1 MNLQNN
7 KSKNFTPLPNEIF
20 SLHLSTGELATY
32 AVLMRLEDPRT
43 YECWPSYETIGKAIG
58 KSKSSVKRY
67 VAGLVEKGLITVEP
81 TSVIMRNGL
90 KKNGNLRYHIRPSEP
105 LCGLAGRNECH
116 RTPEVWRGGASRLWR
131 DGKFRVCGTVFGPW
145 PKPLPK
151 RCMRAKPTP
160 LFMEEQRMK
169 KEEFI
174 RVRVAGWQKKYISLQ
189 AEKAHKSLS
198 QYVRD
203 AAMDKDVTVID
214 GVDDLIRELRRQ
226 GNNLNQLVV
235 MARQG
240 HVELV
245 NMEPFMEA
253 YENTWQTLN
262 SLLSRVG

>member
-1 MNLQNN
+1 MSHCVASQEGERVVGRRRFGEAEHRAFGAMA
-7 KSKNFTPLPNEIF
+7 SFAFVVRFRPL
-20 SLHLSTGELATY
+20 A
-32 AVLMRLEDPRT
+32 
-43 YECWPSYETIGKAIG
+43 ETAPQM
-58 KSKSSVKRY
+58 
-67 VAGLVEKGLITVEP
+67 L
-81 TSVIMRNGL
+81 
-90 KKNGNLRYHIRPSEP
+90 
-105 LCGLAGRNECH
+105 
-116 RTPEVWRGGASRLWR
+116 
-131 DGKFRVCGTVFGPW
+131 
-145 PKPLPK
+145 
-151 RCMRAKPTP
+151 MRAKPTP
-160 LFMEEQRMK
+160 LFMEEQCMK

-174 RVRVAGWQKKYISLQ
+174 RIRVAGWQKKYISLQ

-240 HVELV
+240 HIELV
-245 NMEPFMEA
+245 NMEPFMEV

>member
-1 MNLQNN
+1 MRFV
-7 KSKNFTPLPNEIF
+7 SKRNPLRWAFVWVILKF
-20 SLHLSTGELATY
+20 KRGEY
-32 AVLMRLEDPRT
+32 DEERRIYPHPR
-43 YECWPSYETIGKAIG
+43 G
-58 KSKSSVKRY
+58 
-67 VAGLVEKGLITVEP
+67 
-81 TSVIMRNGL
+81 
-90 KKNGNLRYHIRPSEP
+90 
-105 LCGLAGRNECH
+105 
-116 RTPEVWRGGASRLWR
+116 
-131 DGKFRVCGTVFGPW
+131 
-145 PKPLPK
+145 
-151 RCMRAKPTP
+151 
-160 LFMEEQRMK
+160 
-169 KEEFI
+169 
-174 RVRVAGWQKKYISLQ
+174 GWQKKYISLQ

-245 NMEPFMEA
+245 NMEPFMEV

>member
-1 MNLQNN
+1 
-7 KSKNFTPLPNEIF
+7 
-20 SLHLSTGELATY
+20 
-32 AVLMRLEDPRT
+32 
-43 YECWPSYETIGKAIG
+43 
-58 KSKSSVKRY
+58 
-67 VAGLVEKGLITVEP
+67 
-81 TSVIMRNGL
+81 
-90 KKNGNLRYHIRPSEP
+90 
-105 LCGLAGRNECH
+105 
-116 RTPEVWRGGASRLWR
+116 
-131 DGKFRVCGTVFGPW
+131 
-145 PKPLPK
+145 
-151 RCMRAKPTP
+151 
-160 LFMEEQRMK
+160 MK

-189 AEKAHKSLS
+189 ADKSLS

-245 NMEPFMEA
+245 NMESFMEV

>member
-1 MNLQNN
+1 MSRCVVSQEGERVVGRRRFGEAEHRAFGAMA
-7 KSKNFTPLPNEIF
+7 SFAFVVRF
-20 SLHLSTGELATY
+20 SA
-32 AVLMRLEDPRT
+32 P
-43 YECWPSYETIGKAIG
+43 
-58 KSKSSVKRY
+58 
-67 VAGLVEKGLITVEP
+67 
-81 TSVIMRNGL
+81 
-90 KKNGNLRYHIRPSEP
+90 
-105 LCGLAGRNECH
+105 GRN
-116 RTPEVWRGGASRLWR
+116 RS
-131 DGKFRVCGTVFGPW
+131 
-145 PKPLPK
+145 PK
-151 RCMRAKPTP
+151 RQMRAKPTP

-174 RVRVAGWQKKYISLQ
+174 RIRVAGWQKKYISLH

-240 HVELV
+240 HVELI
-245 NMEPFMEA
+245 NMEPFMEV

-262 SLLSRVG
+262 LLLSRVG

>member
-1 MNLQNN
+1 M
-7 KSKNFTPLPNEIF
+7 S
-20 SLHLSTGELATY
+20 H
-32 AVLMRLEDPRT
+32 
-43 YECWPSYETIGKAIG
+43 C
-58 KSKSSVKRY
+58 
-67 VAGLVEKGLITVEP
+67 VASQGG
-81 TSVIMRNGL
+81 TSVT
-90 KKNGNLRYHIRPSEP
+90 
-105 LCGLAGRNECH
+105 GRWESG
-116 RTPEVWRGGASRLWR
+116 ESGASRLQR
-131 DGKFRVCGTVFGPW
+131 DGKFRICGTVFGPW

-160 LFMEEQRMK
+160 LFMEEQWMK

-174 RVRVAGWQKKYISLQ
+174 RIRVAGWQKKYISLQ

-245 NMEPFMEA
+245 NMEPFMEV

>member
-1 MNLQNN
+1 V
-7 KSKNFTPLPNEIF
+7 FTPVSRCVASQE
-20 SLHLSTGELATY
+20 GES
-32 AVLMRLEDPRT
+32 VVGRRRLGD
-43 YECWPSYETIGKAIG
+43 
-58 KSKSSVKRY
+58 
-67 VAGLVEKGLITVEP
+67 
-81 TSVIMRNGL
+81 
-90 KKNGNLRYHIRPSEP
+90 
-105 LCGLAGRNECH
+105 
-116 RTPEVWRGGASRLWR
+116 GASRLWR
-131 DGKFRVCGTVFGPW
+131 DGKFRICGTVFGPW

-151 RCMRAKPTP
+151 CSCGLSPHPFSWRS
-160 LFMEEQRMK
+160 K

-174 RVRVAGWQKKYISLQ
+174 RIRVAGWQKKYISLQ

-203 AAMDKDVTVID
+203 TAMDKDVTVID

-245 NMEPFMEA
+245 NMEPFMEV

>member
-1 MNLQNN
+1 MSRCVALQAGASVTGRWTAEEA
-7 KSKNFTPLPNEIF
+7 KHRAF
-20 SLHLSTGELATY
+20 SAMASFAFVVQFS
-32 AVLMRLEDPRT
+32 AP
-43 YECWPSYETIGKAIG
+43 
-58 KSKSSVKRY
+58 
-67 VAGLVEKGLITVEP
+67 
-81 TSVIMRNGL
+81 
-90 KKNGNLRYHIRPSEP
+90 
-105 LCGLAGRNECH
+105 GRN
-116 RTPEVWRGGASRLWR
+116 RS
-131 DGKFRVCGTVFGPW
+131 
-145 PKPLPK
+145 PK
-151 RCMRAKPTP
+151 RQMRAKPTP

-189 AEKAHKSLS
+189 AEKAHKSPS

-245 NMEPFMEA
+245 NMEPLMEV

>member
-7 KSKNFTPLPNEIF
+7 KSKNFT
-20 SLHLSTGELATY
+20 
-32 AVLMRLEDPRT
+32 
-43 YECWPSYETIGKAIG
+43 
-58 KSKSSVKRY
+58 
-67 VAGLVEKGLITVEP
+67 
-81 TSVIMRNGL
+81 
-90 KKNGNLRYHIRPSEP
+90 
-105 LCGLAGRNECH
+105 
-116 RTPEVWRGGASRLWR
+116 
-131 DGKFRVCGTVFGPW
+131 
-145 PKPLPK
+145 PLPK

-174 RVRVAGWQKKYISLQ
+174 RIRVAGWQKKYISLQ

-226 GNNLNQLVV
+226 GNNLNQLVI

-240 HVELV
+240 HIELV
-245 NMEPFMEA
+245 NMEPFMEVYGA
-253 YENTWQTLN
+253 ILPTGRCGLPA
-262 SLLSRVG
+262 SLPADRL